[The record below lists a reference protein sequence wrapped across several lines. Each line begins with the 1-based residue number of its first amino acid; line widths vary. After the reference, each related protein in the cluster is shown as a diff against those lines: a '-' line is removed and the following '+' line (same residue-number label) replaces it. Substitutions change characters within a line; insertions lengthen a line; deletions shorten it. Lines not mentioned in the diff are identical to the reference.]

1 MGGVSSS
8 LVPAAVM
15 AIVCV
20 GVDLAKNVFAI
31 HGFDH
36 IGSDRGNSMETAIPD
51 QPTDRPRASFIRVRR
66 FTRPHDRLSSRQ
78 SFPLAEVD
86 ATYQNKA

>member
-1 MGGVSSS
+1 
-8 LVPAAVM
+8 M

-36 IGSDRGNSMETAIPD
+36 IGSGRGNSMKTAIPD

-66 FTRPHDRLSSRQ
+66 CTRPHDRLSSRQ

-86 ATYQNKA
+86 TSHKSKA